1 MTRTQDDRIELLI
14 DQALREFPLESPPE
28 GLKANILGQIE
39 QPLRADRF
47 RISWVDFVF
56 SGALALVIGFV
67 FDFIQDLAYS
77 PYWSTRLRIA
87 FTLFWQ
93 DIKYFVLHNQPS
105 IMTASLS
112 AAIVLSLLGIL
123 ASVYWRYAL
132 VSSKPSPYHYQ
143 ICN

>member
-1 MTRTQDDRIELLI
+1 MTKIHDDQIDLLI
-14 DQALREFPLESPPE
+14 DQALREFPLESVPT
-28 GLKANILGQIE
+28 GLKASILGQIE
-39 QPLRADRF
+39 QPLRTSRF
-47 RISWVDFVF
+47 RISWVDFAF
-56 SGALALVIGFV
+56 SGTLALIIGFV
-67 FDFIQDLAYS
+67 FDFIQNLAYS

-93 DIKYFVLHNQPS
+93 DIRYFILHNQPS

-112 AAIVLSLLGIL
+112 VVIVLSLLGIL

-132 VSSKPSPYHYQ
+132 VSNKPSAYHYQ